1 MGFAEWRG
9 TQFTCVYLLYWYKSA
24 DSDAATALFAYR
36 KFVPVTQ
43 VNCAPRVTGTKVQI
57 VTQLLRSLRTGNVSL
72 HHAWRHRQP
81 AGTSSLRPHTL
92 VA

>member
-1 MGFAEWRG
+1 MGFAEWRCA
-9 TQFTCVYLLYWYKSA
+9 QFTC
-24 DSDAATALFAYR
+24 
-36 KFVPVTQ
+36 
-43 VNCAPRVTGTKVQI
+43 VTGTKVQI

-92 VA
+92 VVQGLMH